1 MARTF
6 AGALG
11 LIAWITT
18 LAVGWLSGG
27 GIEQILFRA
36 WCWLWVYAVLGALAG
51 MAANSIVDDA
61 IRTRIRDEL
70 AAAEAA
76 RKTAAEAKTVG

>member
-1 MARTF
+1 VARTF

-18 LAVGWLSGG
+18 LVVGWTSGG
-27 GIEQILFRA
+27 GIEQVLFRA
-36 WCWLWVYAVLGALAG
+36 WCWLWVYAVIGALAG
-51 MAANSIVDDA
+51 HAASWIVDDA
-61 IRTRIRDEL
+61 IRKRIGDEL

-76 RKTAAEAKTVG
+76 RSKAAEAK